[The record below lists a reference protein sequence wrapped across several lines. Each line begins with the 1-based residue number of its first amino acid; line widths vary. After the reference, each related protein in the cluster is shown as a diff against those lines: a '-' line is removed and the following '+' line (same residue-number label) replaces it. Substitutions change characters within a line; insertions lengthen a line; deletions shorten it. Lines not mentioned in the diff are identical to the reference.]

1 MPLPELSH
9 TYHRKNGIPKSVKQY
24 EFFQMTKRAL
34 VVLWRVNFAGHE
46 RGKNLE
52 DPHATSI
59 IRKRGKEGVK
69 VLDHRTGRDC
79 PADRILWVSRDRS
92 NALFYL
98 PAIQD
103 PENRPVYIAV
113 YWNAPITCWSI
124 QEQKLQQMFVNT
136 SMLLKWLLATVPL
149 NGQSRQ
155 RSLWGETKTLT
166 SKAFWLVNS
175 RSWCLELL
183 QFHTY
188 KICFSIYPTYINLS
202 TSASR

>member
-59 IRKRGKEGVK
+59 IRKRGRERVK

-79 PADRILWVSRDRS
+79 HADRILWVRMLCFTCQQSKTQKT
-92 NALFYL
+92 ALCTL
-98 PAIQD
+98 PCI
-103 PENRPVYIAV
+103 E
-113 YWNAPITCWSI
+113 NAPITCWSI

>member
-1 MPLPELSH
+1 
-9 TYHRKNGIPKSVKQY
+9 
-24 EFFQMTKRAL
+24 MTKRAL

-92 NALFYL
+92 NAQKTALCTL
-98 PAIQD
+98 PCI
-103 PENRPVYIAV
+103 E
-113 YWNAPITCWSI
+113 NAPITCWSI